1 MLFGKK
7 KTKEPEGVIST
18 EEIEAL
24 ENLKQY
30 LIKHPEIEEAYEEEC
45 ERAKRAFPP
54 YIVL

>member
-7 KTKEPEGVIST
+7 KNKEPECALSA

-30 LIKHPEIEEAYEEEC
+30 LIKHPEIEKAYEEEC
-45 ERAKRAFPP
+45 KRAKRAFPP